1 MKNQAKA
8 GNRIIPLQNVGQAL
22 PDNKGCSFHPLRS
35 LAHRANFSAHLAGEV
50 RRSRVGGLLK
60 NITTTSE
67 KVKARMRGLSLFN
80 LTNPSPALRAF
91 PDYDLPGR
99 RLPARGEEIRGFTL
113 IELLIVV
120 LIIGIL
126 AAVALPQYQQAVLK
140 SRTVQ
145 LQTLADAL
153 ATAQKV
159 YYMEHGSYAEKFEDL
174 DVSIPT
180 GATITTLT
188 TSQQAK
194 WPNGM
199 IAYTLVDGFTT
210 YVRNEKW
217 RIGIYSWVTGPG
229 HKCQSYN
236 ELADQVCLSLGG
248 KYMGTACATTED
260 LAAGKH
266 GCNIYSF
273 Q

>member
-8 GNRIIPLQNVGQAL
+8 GKNKCHPEFISGSTPIVIIQNKEEMLKQVQH
-22 PDNKGCSFHPLRS
+22 D
-35 LAHRANFSAHLAGEV
+35 
-50 RRSRVGGLLK
+50 SRH
-60 NITTTSE
+60 
-67 KVKARMRGLSLFN
+67 
-80 LTNPSPALRAF
+80 
-91 PDYDLPGR
+91 
-99 RLPARGEEIRGFTL
+99 GFTL
-113 IELLIVV
+113 IELLVVV

-126 AAVALPQYQQAVLK
+126 AAVAVPQYQQAVLK

-188 TSQQAK
+188 TTSQQAK

-199 IAYTLVDGFTT
+199 IAYTLVNGFTT

-217 RIGIYSWVTGPG
+217 RIGIYSLVTGPG